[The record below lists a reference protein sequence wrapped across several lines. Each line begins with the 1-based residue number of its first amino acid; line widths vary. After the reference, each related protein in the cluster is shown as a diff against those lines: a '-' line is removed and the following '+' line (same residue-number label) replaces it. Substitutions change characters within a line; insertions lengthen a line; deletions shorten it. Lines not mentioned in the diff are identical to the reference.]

1 MKLYFLSMILPWA
14 SRSIRSMGWITSAR
28 TFTTSP
34 ALMLD
39 GTRMRTFPMSD
50 MGLAS
55 AAADGDLHLALGLE
69 EGSVALLHDRAHVAG
84 LAEPDVG
91 PHVGLAGLRRER
103 HPGHDRD
110 PVLVADHVDVL
121 DVVGGRHGGGDLDRD
136 RHHRPVLGD
145 ERDVELDEAAAV
157 LDRPPPEH
165 PLHGGLDA

>member
-50 MGLAS
+50 MLAS

-69 EGSVALLHDRAHVAG
+69 QGAVALLHDRADVAG

-91 PHVGLAGLRRER
+91 AHVRLSGLGRER
-103 HPGHDRD
+103 DPGHDR
-110 PVLVADHVDVL
+110 
-121 DVVGGRHGGGDLDRD
+121 
-136 RHHRPVLGD
+136 
-145 ERDVELDEAAAV
+145 
-157 LDRPPPEH
+157 
-165 PLHGGLDA
+165 